1 MNINEL
7 KELLTELA
15 EKDLADG
22 ADIFDHPGIVAVR
35 AIDRM
40 VADIDT
46 LKEIASKRKGSKRA
60 QMLTGLS
67 YNPSF

>member
-7 KELLTELA
+7 KELLTEIA
-15 EKDLADG
+15 EKDLDEG
-22 ADIFDHPGIVAVR
+22 ADILDHPCTVAVR

-40 VADIDT
+40 IEDIST
-46 LKEIASKRKGSKRA
+46 LKEIAPKRKGSKRV
-60 QMLTGLS
+60 QMLAGLR